1 MIALSQR
8 QPNQSSAAG
17 ERPPGEKRPI
27 NPLGVAPH
35 LADFGGEFQMIRSDV
50 SEPAS
55 RQNGLWAGLAE
66 LRQVREVNVLLAL
79 LFVGFLI
86 SLATP
91 YFLTTNN
98 LMGVFRAFSLTAIM
112 SIGMVMVII
121 TGGIDLSVGSA
132 MGLASLVTAL
142 SFQAGL
148 PTGVAIAAGLSTG
161 LAFGLT
167 NGVLITVIGLPPFI
181 ATLGTLSIGRG
192 MMYMITHG
200 VPVTPDTPEIFS
212 ALGQGYLGPVP
223 VPVVIMLVLMVVF
236 AIIMRRTRFGR
247 HVYATGGNERAA
259 RLSGVKVNRIKLMVY
274 VLSSTIASLAGV
286 IGFSRY
292 LSAEPASGFGSELD
306 VIAAAAI
313 GGASL
318 AGGIGSVSGA
328 VIGAALVGVIANG
341 VVLLNINTYAQQAIT
356 GGVILIAVSL
366 DVLRNKL
373 SGGGN

>member
-1 MIALSQR
+1 MSVSDNKATV
-8 QPNQSSAAG
+8 
-17 ERPPGEKRPI
+17 EKPPARI
-27 NPLGVAPH
+27 WHDLY
-35 LADFGGEFQMIRSDV
+35 Q
-50 SEPAS
+50 
-55 RQNGLWAGLAE
+55 
-66 LRQVREVNVLLAL
+66 LRHVREVNVLVAMLI
-79 LFVGFLI
+79 VGALI
-86 SLATP
+86 SLYTP

-112 SIGMVMVII
+112 SIGMVMVIV

-142 SFQAGL
+142 CFDAGYS
-148 PTGVAIAAGLSTG
+148 TGISIGAGVAVGIV
-161 LAFGLT
+161 FGLT
-167 NGVLITVIGLPPFI
+167 NGLLITAIGLPPFI

-192 MMYMITHG
+192 MMYMVTHG
-200 VPVTPDTPEIFS
+200 VPVTPETPDAFS
-212 ALGQGYLGPVP
+212 LLGQGYVGPVP
-223 VPVVIMLVLMVVF
+223 VPVVIMLVLMVLF
-236 AIIMRRTRFGR
+236 ALIMKRTRFGR
-247 HVYATGGNERAA
+247 HVYATGGNEQAA
-259 RLSGVKVNRIKLMVY
+259 RLSGVKTNRVKLAVY
-274 VLSSTIASLAGV
+274 MLSSTIASLAGI

-292 LSAEPASGFGSELD
+292 LTAEPASGFGSELD

-318 AGGIGSVSGA
+318 AGGVGSVTGA

-373 SGGGN
+373 TGGNG

>member
-1 MIALSQR
+1 MTVSDNEVTAS
-8 QPNQSSAAG
+8 
-17 ERPPGEKRPI
+17 EKQEATL
-27 NPLGVAPH
+27 LGS
-35 LADFGGEFQMIRSDV
+35 L
-50 SEPAS
+50 
-55 RQNGLWAGLAE
+55 LE
-66 LRQVREVNVLLAL
+66 LRHMREVGVLVAL
-79 LFVGFLI
+79 LLVGALI

-142 SFQAGL
+142 TFAAGGS
-148 PTGVAIAAGLSTG
+148 TAMAIAAGLGTG
-161 LAFGLT
+161 LAFGLF
-167 NGVLITVIGLPPFI
+167 NGLMITAIGLPPFI

-192 MMYMITHG
+192 LMYMITHG

-212 ALGQGYLGPVP
+212 VIGQGYVGPVP
-223 VPVVIMLVLMVVF
+223 VPVIIMVALMVLF

-247 HVYATGGNERAA
+247 HVYATGGNEYAA
-259 RLSGVKVNRIKLMVY
+259 RLSGVKVNRVKLAVY

-318 AGGIGSVSGA
+318 AGGIGSVTGA

-366 DVLRNKL
+366 DVLRNRYT
-373 SGGGN
+373 GGNG

>member
-1 MIALSQR
+1 MTVSDNEVTAS
-8 QPNQSSAAG
+8 
-17 ERPPGEKRPI
+17 EKQEATL
-27 NPLGVAPH
+27 LGS
-35 LADFGGEFQMIRSDV
+35 L
-50 SEPAS
+50 
-55 RQNGLWAGLAE
+55 LE
-66 LRQVREVNVLLAL
+66 LRHMREVGVLVAL
-79 LFVGFLI
+79 LLVGALI

-142 SFQAGL
+142 TFSAGGS
-148 PTGVAIAAGLSTG
+148 TGLAIAAGLGTG
-161 LAFGLT
+161 LAFGLF
-167 NGVLITVIGLPPFI
+167 NGLMITAIGLPPFI

-192 MMYMITHG
+192 LMYMITHG

-212 ALGQGYLGPVP
+212 VIGQGYVGPVP
-223 VPVVIMLVLMVVF
+223 VPVIIMVALMVLF

-247 HVYATGGNERAA
+247 HVYATGGNEYAA
-259 RLSGVKVNRIKLMVY
+259 RLSGVKVNRVKLAVY

-318 AGGIGSVSGA
+318 AGGIGSVTGA

-366 DVLRNKL
+366 DVLRNRYT
-373 SGGGN
+373 GGNG